1 MGSEGLEDSEDEDDG
16 SDDRKPA
23 FSFKD
28 VPLPELVLVPLDEA
42 LSKLDKMLDL
52 KNRIASTNTNTP
64 IKHEFEQEDLKHLDD
79 WKRRKGMNTRGYH
92 YLAPC
97 NRVCGTFDQVRNFI
111 EGKPLKF
118 KREGEP
124 LNSKRSK

>member
-1 MGSEGLEDSEDEDDG
+1 MTDDNDWSEGLDDSEDEDDG

-52 KNRIASTNTNTP
+52 KNRIASTDQKYHRYLSAVGNLARGFL
-64 IKHEFEQEDLKHLDD
+64 IEYHDHRQKHRERISVEQ
-79 WKRRKGMNTRGYH
+79 TS
-92 YLAPC
+92 P
-97 NRVCGTFDQVRNFI
+97 
-111 EGKPLKF
+111 
-118 KREGEP
+118 
-124 LNSKRSK
+124 S